1 MLMDTVETVSEYKTS
16 RVPYTLDEPLGKGA
30 FGEVFK
36 ATENGGIGR
45 RFAVKFIKCTR
56 NDELQSALDE
66 ISVLVSLRHMN
77 IVRII
82 DFGARQ
88 LWQMEVEF
96 SLLLEYCSNGRLSD
110 YLAED
115 NSKSRK
121 LCWIRNITSAV
132 VYLHEKGIVHQDL
145 KPDNVLL
152 AEDYV
157 IKVADFGLARRFARP
172 FQGT

>member
-1 MLMDTVETVSEYKTS
+1 MDTVGTACEYKTS
-16 RVPYTLDEPLGKGA
+16 QVPYTLDERLGKGA

-45 RFAVKFIKCTR
+45 TFAVKFIKCTR
-56 NDELQSALDE
+56 NDELQSAFDE
-66 ISVLVSLRHMN
+66 IRVLLSLRHMN

-82 DFGARQ
+82 DFGIRQ

-96 SLLLEYCSNGRLSD
+96 SLLLEYCSNGPLSD

-132 VYLHEKGIVHQDL
+132 VYLHENGILHQDL

-152 AEDYV
+152 TADNV
-157 IKVADFGLARRFARP
+157 IKVVDFGLARRFARP
-172 FQGT
+172 VQGT